1 MDNLFQSLHF
11 YLNNSV
17 KQIIRF
23 SSFILVAIFI
33 LFQSITLEAQTE
45 KYTIKIIDLQGNKKT
60 APQIITQ
67 EMNIFEGDEM
77 TMAELDEALVKNRNL
92 ILNTY
97 LFTEVNFEKTVD
109 GSDVFLVVRVNERN
123 IYGIAPLFEL
133 ADRNFNVWWKEF
145 QFDPNRVSLG
155 VKNRFLNIGG
165 LADYIT
171 LTLQL
176 GFTRKFEI
184 AYFRPYFDSSS
195 RFGAV
200 GKFLYTTSKQVGFDT
215 QNNLLIFNEGLDDF
229 ITERYEGTYNL
240 SFRVN
245 RYLFQGLDIKFRKF
259 KIDENIIP
267 ALNEDFY
274 TNQNSSQ
281 TSLDFV
287 YKIKYDRRNF
297 WIYPTAGYSAYMEVE
312 KRGIGIW
319 EDVNLLFARLDL
331 QYYLPITSRLSL
343 GWQGRISH
351 ELSGNKM
358 SYFNSRALGYG
369 EDVIRGYET
378 FVAEGRS
385 LFISK
390 QEARFNFWNFKIKPR
405 HIINTKYLPEILPFQ
420 WYFVVL
426 GDAGY
431 INNPVSIA
439 ENDLQNKFL
448 SSFGLGIDF
457 VFRYNNVGRIHFSRT
472 GEGMTGIFFGIKGEL

>member
-11 YLNNSV
+11 YLKHPN
-17 KQIIRF
+17 KQFFRL
-23 SSFILVAIFI
+23 SNLIL
-33 LFQSITLEAQTE
+33 ITLFFSLHFTMIEAQTE
-45 KYTIKIIDLQGNKKT
+45 RYTVKVIELQGNKKT
-60 APQIITQ
+60 ASQIITQ
-67 EMNIFEGDEM
+67 EMNISEGDEM
-77 TMAELDEALVKNRNL
+77 TMDELEEAMSKNRNL

-171 LTLQL
+171 LTVQL
-176 GFTRKFEI
+176 GYTRKFEI

-200 GKFLYTTSKQVGFDT
+200 GKFLYTTSKQVGYDT
-215 QNNLLIFNEGLDDF
+215 RDNLLIFNEGLDDF

-245 RYLFQGLDIKFRKF
+245 RYLFQGLDFKFRKF

-267 ALNEDFY
+267 ELNPDFY

-281 TSLDFV
+281 TSLDIV

-297 WIYPTAGYSAYMEVE
+297 WIYPTAGYSGYFELE

-331 QYYLPITSRLSL
+331 QYYFPISSRLSL

-351 ELSGNKM
+351 EFSGNEI
-358 SYFNSRALGYG
+358 SYFNRLALGYG
-369 EDVIRGYET
+369 EDVLRGYET
-378 FVAEGRS
+378 FVADGRS
-385 LFISK
+385 FFISK

-405 HIINTKYLPEILPFQ
+405 DVINMKFLPEQLPFQ
-420 WYFVVL
+420 WYFVL
-426 GDAGY
+426 LADMGY
-431 INNPVSIA
+431 VNNPLSIP
-439 ENDLQNKFL
+439 EN
-448 SSFGLGIDF
+448 G
-457 VFRYNNVGRIHFSRT
+457 GRTNF
-472 GEGMTGIFFGIKGEL
+472 

>member
-1 MDNLFQSLHF
+1 MYIS
-11 YLNNSV
+11 
-17 KQIIRF
+17 
-23 SSFILVAIFI
+23 
-33 LFQSITLEAQTE
+33 
-45 KYTIKIIDLQGNKKT
+45 
-60 APQIITQ
+60 
-67 EMNIFEGDEM
+67 EGDEM
-77 TMAELDEALVKNRNL
+77 TMAELDDALSKNRNL

-97 LFTEVNFEKTVD
+97 LFTEVNFEKTVY

-176 GFTRKFEI
+176 GYTRKFEI

-200 GKFLYTTSKQVGFDT
+200 GKFLYTTSKQIGYDT
-215 QNNLLIFNEGLDDF
+215 RDNLLIFNEGLDDF
-229 ITERYEGTYNL
+229 ISERYEGTYNL

-245 RYLFQGLDIKFRKF
+245 RYLFQGLDFNFKKF
-259 KIDENIIP
+259 KIKENIIP
-267 ALNEDFY
+267 ELNPDFY
-274 TNQNSSQ
+274 KDESSTQ
-281 TSLDFV
+281 TSIDIV
-287 YKIKYDRRNF
+287 YKFKYDRRNF
-297 WIYPTAGYSAYMEVE
+297 WIYPTAGYSGYFEVE

-319 EDVNLLFARLDL
+319 DDVNLLFARLDL

-343 GWQGRISH
+343 GWHGRISH
-351 ELSGNKM
+351 EFSGNEL
-358 SYFNSRALGYG
+358 SYFNRRAIGYG
-369 EDVIRGYET
+369 ADEIRGYET
-378 FVAEGRS
+378 FVVDGRS
-385 LFISK
+385 FFVSK

-405 HIINTKYLPEILPFQ
+405 DIINIKFLPEQLPFQ
-420 WYFVVL
+420 WYFVAL
-426 GDAGY
+426 GDFGY
-431 INNPVSIA
+431 ANNPFMEP

-448 SSFGLGIDF
+448 SSFGVGIDF
-457 VFRYNNVGRIHFSRT
+457 VFRYNNVGRLHFSRT
-472 GEGMTGIFFGIKGEL
+472 GEGMTGIFFGIKGVL